1 VIMKLKIMNVFLHDR
16 YVSHNI
22 LEFVHIKFQKTVFVP
37 QTLKILSKYQ
47 LFKQIF
53 RCDPGHQHTFKNKS
67 QNYFPKT
74 KHFSQKKLLIK

>member
-1 VIMKLKIMNVFLHDR
+1 MKLKTMKVFLHDR

-22 LEFVHIKFQKTVFVP
+22 LEFVHIKFQKTVFVS
-37 QTLKILSKYQ
+37 QTLKILLKYQ

-53 RCDPGHQHTFKNKS
+53 RCDPCQRHTFQNKS

-74 KHFSQKKLLIK
+74 KHFSQKNF